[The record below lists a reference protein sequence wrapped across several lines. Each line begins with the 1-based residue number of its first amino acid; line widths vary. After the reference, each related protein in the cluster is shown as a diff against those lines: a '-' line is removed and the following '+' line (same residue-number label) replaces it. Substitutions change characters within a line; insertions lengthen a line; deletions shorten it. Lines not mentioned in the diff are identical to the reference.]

1 MSDNINVI
9 WSKFFSHRTRTLWE
23 RFPGYYRAL
32 VVETNDPLNMYR
44 IRFKCPDMHD
54 YDLEPEWCPWAVP
67 CFDLGGKKA
76 GRWVAPCIGDWVW
89 ITFERQHPYGPIW
102 TGFADPT
109 RRRFYAY
116 PQIFGITPLSVNE
129 EGKKDKRPKDYDK
142 KYLPKDGRPM
152 SHGWADRYGNLELH
166 SAVGFYP
173 VEHEQPPPPPDHD
186 AMSGTSFN
194 QRRRQPQVNNP
205 DRKYMARVTKYGH
218 VFIMGDQGYHWKKE
232 DGETTGEFYGDS
244 LKDEKFETKRW
255 KFVQRLLNDNV
266 PRAGMRGGDQRKQL
280 MMTRYGHK
288 IEMRDAGWAQEGPI
302 ASKSRRGEFGPAT
315 TLSKE
320 TRDDFRWIKIRTK
333 GGMLFQAYD
342 KGFHPDNDRFIKRK
356 LLEDSGAKSEQE
368 NKYWRNRDAR
378 WMRMVTRHGFKL
390 VLDDRGSDDTR
401 ARRRELNRGIGVLI
415 KGRRSPA
422 AKNRKIRG
430 NNRGFHWEFNE
441 RDDANHTLWSTPLGQ
456 TIEMNDRYQYVI
468 FTSGLGRKWVPKW
481 RHIKDNEFIRR
492 PVMIRN
498 PERNTHHMKIDH
510 DNEYIRFKTRGGKG
524 KRPFR
529 PANRS
534 MVGKK
539 ELNQGIEARD
549 GRKGDGAWV
558 EVVDCQHRGMWFS
571 KKYRIGI
578 WRARKKRKMYQWMSE
593 PTRQIVIFND
603 ERNGK
608 IQIYANREV
617 NIISNKDVNIRADR
631 NICMRAG
638 KNIFMQAGGSKF
650 SILRS
655 RKILSNTQFRTL
667 RVFAGICGVPPG
679 VGGGCPRPGGVSV
692 PRKPR
697 PKLPSRREPNDRAKT
712 YNQPYEKAERVT

>member
-9 WSKFFSHRTRTLWE
+9 WSKFFTHRTRTLWE
-23 RFPGYYRAL
+23 RFPGFYRAL

-44 IRFKCPDMHD
+44 VRFKCPDMHD

-76 GRWVAPCIGDWVW
+76 GRWVAPCIGDWIW

-129 EGKKDKRPKDYDK
+129 EGKRDKRPKDYDK

-173 VEHEQPPPPPDHD
+173 VEHEEPPPPADHD
-186 AMSGTSFN
+186 AISGTAFK
-194 QRRRQPQVNNP
+194 QRRRAPQVNNP

-232 DGETTGEFYGDS
+232 ENDEGESTGEFYGDT
-244 LKDEKFETKRW
+244 LRDEKFETKRW

-266 PRAGMRGGDQRKQL
+266 PKAGMRGSDQRKQL
-280 MMTRYGHK
+280 LMTRYGHR

-320 TRDDFRWIKIRTK
+320 TNDDFRWIKIRTK

-342 KGFHPDNDRFIKRK
+342 KGFHPNDDQFIKRK
-356 LLEDSGAKSEQE
+356 LLEESGARSEKE
-368 NKYWRNRDAR
+368 NKYWKDRDAR

-390 VLDDRGSDDTR
+390 VLDDRGSDDSR
-401 ARRRELNRGIGVLI
+401 ARKRELDRGIGVLI
-415 KGRRSPA
+415 KGRRSPG
-422 AKNRKIRG
+422 AKNRKLRG

-441 RDDANHTLWSTPLGQ
+441 RDDANHTTWTTPLGQ

-492 PVMIRN
+492 PVMVRD
-498 PERNTHHMKIDH
+498 PEKKTHHLKIDH

-524 KRPFR
+524 KRPLR

-534 MVGKK
+534 MVGKR

-558 EVVDCQHRGMWFS
+558 EIVDCQHRGMWFS

-603 ERNGK
+603 ERNGR
-608 IQIYANREV
+608 IQIFANREV

-631 NICMRAG
+631 NIYMRAG
-638 KNIFMQAGGSKF
+638 KNIFMQAGGSKV
-650 SILRS
+650 SILPTA
-655 RKILSNTQFRTL
+655 KILSNTQINTRGVNAL
-667 RVFAGICGVPPG
+667 ICGV
-679 VGGGCPRPGGVSV
+679 GGCPRPGGVAV
-692 PRKPR
+692 RRKPR
-697 PKLPSRREPNDRAKT
+697 PTLPSRREPKDRGKT
-712 YNQPYEKAERVT
+712 YNQPYEVAEKVQ